1 MEDQEIPEGFTSSPR
16 CCGGVGLSE
25 NEEKIL
31 SLPPKFAVYDKVI
44 ATACKAQVEK
54 GLAKLRWTVKKEER
68 NKQQQ
73 EQEQEQEQKQ
83 ERQQRQPQWQQQQD
97 KEEIFNPET
106 GTLDLRW
113 LKPTDLPFNKRVSLP
128 EPLNNEREV
137 AIQHL
142 RDRLLRVTEEY
153 VLATEIR

>member
-1 MEDQEIPEGFTSSPR
+1 M
-16 CCGGVGLSE
+16 
-25 NEEKIL
+25 

-44 ATACKAQVEK
+44 ATVCKAQVEK
-54 GLAKLRWTVKKEER
+54 GLARLRWTVKKEER
-68 NKQQQ
+68 NKQQH
-73 EQEQEQEQKQ
+73 EQEQEQKQ